1 MGILRLPLCIWR
13 SVDHITV
20 RYGEHTAVAQIT
32 MDPATGLVGQVKGF
46 SAVGKHSDISA
57 AAYLQNTPRLSE
69 CFGGSGGHS
78 SKDILLVHAEVLCNA
93 HAHGLTV
100 AAASCECN
108 LTDKV
113 CAKQIR
119 GDACGKRFAEDR
131 EIYMAG
137 TGKSYIQKH
146 ASVFGICKT
155 LKIIFLYGM
164 SVSME
169 NMGCNIA
176 LA

>member
-1 MGILRLPLCIWR
+1 MGILRFLLCIWC
-13 SVDHITV
+13 SVDHIAV
-20 RYGEHTAVAQIT
+20 RYGEHTTVAQVT
-32 MDPATGLVGQVKGF
+32 MDPVTGFVGQVKGF

-69 CFGGSGGHS
+69 RLGGPGGHS
-78 SKDILLVHAEVLCNA
+78 GKDILLVHAKMLCDA
-93 HAHGLTV
+93 HAHGLTIT
-100 AAASCECN
+100 ATSCECN

-137 TGKSYIQKH
+137 TGKSYI
-146 ASVFGICKT
+146 
-155 LKIIFLYGM
+155 
-164 SVSME
+164 
-169 NMGCNIA
+169 
-176 LA
+176 